1 MRLSNPESV
10 GSPARICQGQSRA
23 RARPSCFGIDRWGS
37 RGRIARCLV
46 PVRMASVSSWGSE
59 RRWSCLLE
67 EDLRRERCPEVS
79 NLLVYIL
86 CSADSFPTESASM
99 GKPTD
104 LAARRST
111 SGGNPSRHAAP
122 QGPGPATLALAT
134 PAKPRGNH
142 FSHRPSI
149 HHYPT
154 EGTNNGYRQEMTRHT
169 SSSTLLGRPGD
180 FVAET
185 PALPGGRQQSRSAAT
200 FTRAPSLSTY
210 PSGRFGGTAQN
221 GFDAQAAGDDD
232 LADFM
237 VDTDEEDDGVL
248 FSGGNRRRSSHAT
261 QGRPSVRHSVE
272 DVPEVPE
279 TPMKAI

>member
-1 MRLSNPESV
+1 MSADTGHVEPESNASLESRV
-10 GSPARICQGQSRA
+10 GGKPGANLPRTKSSAGSSQLFRNRQVGFSRTNSSLLGA
-23 RARPSCFGIDRWGS
+23 GANGVSIIMGKRKTMV
-37 RGRIARCLV
+37 V
-46 PVRMASVSSWGSE
+46 PVGRGPTERKVSG
-59 RRWSCLLE
+59 
-67 EDLRRERCPEVS
+67 
-79 NLLVYIL
+79 
-86 CSADSFPTESASM
+86 ESASM

-122 QGPGPATLALAT
+122 QAPGPATLALVT

-154 EGTNNGYRQEMTRHT
+154 EGTNNGYRQEMTRHS

-185 PALPGGRQQSRSAAT
+185 PAMPGGRQQSRSAAT

-261 QGRPSVRHSVE
+261 QGRPSVRQSVE